1 MKAENINEA
10 LAAIE
15 KFGHFSQYSQVDIK
29 LTFSGESFRNSI
41 DFSIEAFDEWG
52 NAIHIGSD
60 IIHGDIQ
67 TTILEIARVLEM
79 KKTQPEG

>member
-1 MKAENINEA
+1 MTTKSINEA
-10 LAAIE
+10 LTSIE
-15 KFGHFSQYSQVDIK
+15 KFGHFSEYSQVDIK

-52 NAIHIGSD
+52 NSVHIGSD

-67 TTILEIARVLEM
+67 TTILEIARILKI
-79 KKTQPEG
+79 KKAQPEG